1 LAWQQLNLL
10 WVEAELAMM
19 APGIVQSDTFAW
31 NWRLAR
37 AVKAGQNEKTIE
49 LFQEMQ
55 QGMIPDTFTFVCV
68 LTSYACIKA
77 LEAGRNI
84 HTKVLQS
91 GCEST
96 VCGQ

>member
-1 LAWQQLNLL
+1 
-10 WVEAELAMM
+10 M

-37 AVKAGQNEKTIE
+37 AVKAGQHEKKIE
-49 LFQEMQ
+49 LFQAMQ
-55 QGMIPDTFTFVCV
+55 QEGMIPDTFNFVCV
-68 LTSYACIKA
+68 PTSYACIKA

-84 HTKVLQS
+84 HTKVSQS